1 MVSRTM
7 RLYITCIKDEMMR
20 VIAYWISTAMVMISM
35 IFSWNEKA
43 VTAEVWALLLLTPL
57 PIALALSVENKR
69 YKQNSSEKIIWDEED
84 DDIDLNNQIGDPE
97 EAGFDVPVL

>member
-1 MVSRTM
+1 
-7 RLYITCIKDEMMR
+7 MR
-20 VIAYWISTAMVMISM
+20 VVAYWISTAMVMISI

-57 PIALALSVENKR
+57 PIALALSIENKR
-69 YKQNSSEKIIWDEED
+69 FNQNSSIKIIWDEED
-84 DDIDLNNQIGDPE
+84 DDIALNNQIGDPE

>member
-1 MVSRTM
+1 M

-20 VIAYWISTAMVMISM
+20 VVAYWISTAMVMISI

-57 PIALALSVENKR
+57 PIALALSIENKQ
-69 YKQNSSEKIIWDEED
+69 YKQNTSMKIIWDEEEE
-84 DDIDLNNQIGDPE
+84 DIDLNNQIGDPE

>member
-1 MVSRTM
+1 
-7 RLYITCIKDEMMR
+7 MMR
-20 VIAYWISTAMVMISM
+20 VVAYWISTAMVMISI

-57 PIALALSVENKR
+57 PIALALSIENKR
-69 YKQNSSEKIIWDEED
+69 FNQNSSIKIIWDEED
-84 DDIDLNNQIGDPE
+84 DDIALNNQIGDPE